1 MHYGRNF
8 KLSFHLSP
16 RWDQVIPS
24 LALALDTVL
33 PWENQLLGVNDEFLY
48 SGTRR
53 NMNQKKREY
62 HVFKREQ
69 KI

>member
-33 PWENQLLGVNDEFLY
+33 PYGRTNYWGLMTNSCIQELE
-48 SGTRR
+48 
-53 NMNQKKREY
+53 E
-62 HVFKREQ
+62 
-69 KI
+69 I